1 MQDSA
6 YNFLPRNG
14 RVKQQT
20 AIKPAFVVLLY
31 GVGKASYG
39 LSSNYLEERRSKV
52 ATVRITPCLSQ

>member
-1 MQDSA
+1 MQDCA

-39 LSSNYLEERRSKV
+39 LSSNYLEWRPS
-52 ATVRITPCLSQ
+52 PF